1 MRKAFSL
8 ITAIIILV
16 VMATLLVLTLS
27 LSMQTSKQTGDIYL
41 KEQAQ
46 LLARSAT
53 EYALLAIS
61 GHERNITTGCVENIN
76 ITYPSATA
84 AEYDINITI
93 MYIGNNMPCTN
104 ARELDDAIAT
114 TDSNGTV
121 IIDTTVTNLVSQEPI
136 RYHRRTIQKP

>member
-16 VMATLLVLTLS
+16 FMATLLTLMIS
-27 LSMQTSKQTGDIYL
+27 LSTQSAKQTGDLYL
-41 KEQAQ
+41 KEQTE

-61 GHERNITTGCVENIN
+61 GHKSDTANGCVEKIY
-76 ITYPSATA
+76 IKYPANSPSF
-84 AEYDINITI
+84 DINVSIY
-93 MYIGNNMPCTN
+93 YIGKNLPCTTSN
-104 ARELDDAIAT
+104 ILDNNIAT
-114 TDSNGTV
+114 NDSNATV
-121 IIDTTVTNLVSQEPI
+121 IIDTIVTNLQTEEPI

>member
-16 VMATLLVLTLS
+16 FMATLLVLMLS
-27 LSMQTSKQTGDIYL
+27 LSTQSAKQTGDVYI
-41 KEQAQ
+41 KEQAE

-61 GHERNITTGCVENIN
+61 GHKTDTTNGCVEKIDLR
-76 ITYPSATA
+76 YPANAPSF
-84 AEYDINITI
+84 DINVSIY
-93 MYIGNNMPCTN
+93 YIGKNLPCTSSKI
-104 ARELDDAIAT
+104 LDNNIST
-114 TDSNGTV
+114 SDSNATV
-121 IIDTTVTNLVSQEPI
+121 IIDTFVTNLQSDEPI

>member
-1 MRKAFSL
+1 MRKGFSL

-16 VMATLLVLTLS
+16 IMSTLMVLMLS
-27 LSMQTSKQTGDIYL
+27 LSSQTVKQTEDIYL

-61 GHERNITTGCVENIN
+61 GHERTANSKCVENIKMKYPATNPQYN
-76 ITYPSATA
+76 IKVSIY
-84 AEYDINITI
+84 
-93 MYIGNNMPCTN
+93 YIGKNMPCDPTY
-104 ARELDDAIAT
+104 ELDDNIST
-114 TDSNGTV
+114 SDSNGTV
-121 IIDTTVTNLVSQEPI
+121 IIDTLVTTNLSDEPI